1 MWKTFWKPKPPK
13 CYLWS
18 ETMFPQN
25 SYVEILM
32 TNVTVLGSRKFVK
45 WLDDGGGFFVSK
57 TPWIPSFLSPCALGL
72 SCVQFFVTSCV
83 THQAPL
89 PMEFSRQ
96 GCWSGLPYPPL
107 VDLPDLGTEP
117 RCVLHFLLWQV
128 NSLPL
133 HHVGSTPIMWGQSKM
148 LAEYISEG
156 GPCQKLTVLAPLSWT

>member
-1 MWKTFWKPKPPK
+1 MP
-13 CYLWS
+13 
-18 ETMFPQN
+18 
-25 SYVEILM
+25 
-32 TNVTVLGSRKFVK
+32 NVIVLGSRKFVK

-83 THQAPL
+83 TCQAPL

-117 RCVLHFLLWQV
+117 VCLAFPTLAGEFFTTAPRGEHSHHVRIEQNVGRIHLRRGPMSEADCTGTLILGLELAKLRHKFLLFINYPV
-128 NSLPL
+128 CGILL
-133 HHVGSTPIMWGQSKM
+133 
-148 LAEYISEG
+148 
-156 GPCQKLTVLAPLSWT
+156 